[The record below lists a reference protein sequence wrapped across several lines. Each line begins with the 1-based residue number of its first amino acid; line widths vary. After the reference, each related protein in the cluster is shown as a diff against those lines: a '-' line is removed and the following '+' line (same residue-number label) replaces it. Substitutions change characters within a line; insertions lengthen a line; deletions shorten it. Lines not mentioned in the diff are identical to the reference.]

1 MFYAVKRQP
10 RRAKAQRQPGAGGG
24 RDRLPESWRRR
35 GWRPPA
41 MGDQGIKDAVS
52 AAAGDLTAGRTFWAL
67 VEG

>member
-1 MFYAVKRQP
+1 
-10 RRAKAQRQPGAGGG
+10 
-24 RDRLPESWRRR
+24 
-35 GWRPPA
+35 